1 MKKYIYQSLLS
12 VATLLLL
19 SACSVSTLVLND
31 NQEVVLN
38 YDEKSIEAK
47 GKSLKENELIF
58 STIAIK
64 QNVLQF
70 KDQSLLV
77 FESTNVDVLY
87 MYNFAT
93 QRSIELIFDARKI
106 KTVYRRNNLY
116 FFQITLK
123 NDKVLNALVQQSD
136 DQTLSIIYG
145 FSAAQFSKIL
155 SQVEGSEKLLA
166 TLQTENIEIL
176 NDASTAVW
184 SQWGTKLIAI
194 DSLIVVNDTLQGR

>member
-47 GKSLKENELIF
+47 GKSLKESKLIF

-136 DQTLSIIYG
+136 DQTLSMIYG

-176 NDASTAVW
+176 NDASTAVR

>member
-1 MKKYIYQSLLS
+1 MKKYIYPSLLS
-12 VATLLLL
+12 IAMLLLL

-31 NQEVVLN
+31 NQEVVLKYN
-38 YDEKSIEAK
+38 EKSIEAK
-47 GKSLKENELIF
+47 GKSLKENKLIF
-58 STIAIK
+58 STIVIK

-106 KTVYRRNNLY
+106 KTVHRRNNLY

-123 NDKVLNALVQQSD
+123 NANVLNALVQQSD
-136 DQTLSIIYG
+136 DQTLSMIYG
-145 FSAAQFSKIL
+145 FSVAQFGKIL
-155 SQVEGSEKLLA
+155 SQVEGSDKLLT
-166 TLQTENIEIL
+166 TLQTENVDIL
-176 NDASTAVW
+176 NDPSKAVR

-194 DSLIVVNDTLQGR
+194 DSLIVVNDTLRGR